1 MEKNNLLISVVIP
14 MYNASGTI
22 VRVLDSVKNQTLKCN
37 YEVLV
42 VNDGSKDNS
51 QSVVEKYISEN
62 DSLNVILINQV
73 NGGVSKARNKG
84 LNLAQ
89 GDYIAFLDA
98 DDYWHENKI
107 EKQMI
112 FLKKGFNFICG
123 LRNNE
128 RITFPYK
135 IENGYAHISLNKL
148 LIKVVGQTSTAIF
161 DKSVIQNSGLFD
173 ESQRYS
179 EDANFWMK
187 ISKNNKMI
195 ILDEILVLTDN
206 DYGGSGLSS
215 NLIEMERGVKKNI
228 NEMYTSNRINFIQY
242 VFFNLLSHI
251 KYWKRRYL

>member
-37 YEVLV
+37 YEILV

-206 DYGGSGLSS
+206 DYGGSGLS
-215 NLIEMERGVKKNI
+215 
-228 NEMYTSNRINFIQY
+228 
-242 VFFNLLSHI
+242 
-251 KYWKRRYL
+251 

>member
-37 YEVLV
+37 YEILV

-73 NGGVSKARNKG
+73 NGGVSTARNTG
-84 LNLAQ
+84 LRAST

-206 DYGGSGLSS
+206 DYGGSGLS
-215 NLIEMERGVKKNI
+215 
-228 NEMYTSNRINFIQY
+228 
-242 VFFNLLSHI
+242 
-251 KYWKRRYL
+251 